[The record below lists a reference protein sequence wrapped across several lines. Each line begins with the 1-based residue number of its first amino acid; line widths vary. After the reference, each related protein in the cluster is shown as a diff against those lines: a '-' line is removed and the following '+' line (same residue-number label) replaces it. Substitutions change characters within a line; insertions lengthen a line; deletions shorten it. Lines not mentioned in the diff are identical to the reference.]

1 MMAFFRNREIK
12 IFALLMA
19 AICVIAVITGFV
31 ISFITGVFT
40 AILCGLFCMVYFV
53 FTRQRYRDIA
63 FLGEQI
69 DIVLHGKDGFD
80 PNMFNEGEL
89 SILQSEIH
97 KMTVRLKEQSD
108 MLKKEKVYL
117 SDSIADIAHQL
128 KTPLTSI
135 NMIVSF
141 LGHSDLEPQHRLE
154 LVGEL
159 KSLLARIDWLITTLL
174 KISKIDAG
182 TAIFQKEPVSVP
194 ILLQKAAEPFLI
206 SLELRNIELRINGDD
221 AAQFIGDLRWT
232 SEAIGN
238 IFKNCMEHCGNG
250 GLIEID
256 YTLTPLFTEI
266 IIKDNGSG
274 INAEDLPYIFERFYQ
289 GKDAKDSSFGV
300 GLAFCRMILSLQN
313 ATIKAANRT
322 DGGACFTIRF
332 YHQVV

>member
-1 MMAFFRNREIK
+1 MMAFLRNREIR

-40 AILCGLFCMVYFV
+40 TILCGLFCMAFFV
-53 FTRQRYRDIA
+53 FTRKRYRDIA

-80 PNMFNEGEL
+80 LNMFNEGEL

-154 LVGEL
+154 LVGEM

-206 SLELRNIELRINGDD
+206 PLELRNIELRVNGDGV
-221 AAQFIGDLRWT
+221 AQFTGDLRWT

-238 IFKNCMEHCGNG
+238 ILKNCMEHCENG

-256 YTLTPLFTEI
+256 YTPNPLFTEI

-274 INAEDLPYIFERFYQ
+274 IDADDLPHIFERFYQ

-300 GLAFCRMILSLQN
+300 GLALGRMILSLQN

-332 YHQVV
+332 YQQVV